1 MERTLALLA
10 LALLAGC
17 AASPPSDLRPSPD
30 LRPWAEQ
37 IRAQCSSEP
46 THLAA
51 ERCANPT
58 IVARYISEG
67 HVDPDIAST
76 YAAKRED
83 IAARWDQ
90 GEITAEQAK
99 AEFDDLSRRA
109 NALQQ
114 RRTAARR
121 AAASSASA
129 DASTFTP
136 APYQPMHVDMPS
148 APPAPYVAPSMPSPM
163 PPSGY
168 MPNPPQ
174 PTPAQTFLGCA
185 QQHSCAG
192 AGE

>member
-1 MERTLALLA
+1 MQRTLALLT

-17 AASPPSDLRPSPD
+17 AVSPPLNLRPTPD

-37 IRAQCSSEP
+37 IRAQCSSQP

-67 HVDPDIAST
+67 HVDPDIART
-76 YAAKRED
+76 YVAKRED

-90 GEITAEQAK
+90 GAITGEQAA
-99 AEFDDLSRRA
+99 AEFSDLNRRA
-109 NALQQ
+109 NALQHQ
-114 RRTAARR
+114 RNAARN
-121 AAASSASA
+121 AAAA
-129 DASTFTP
+129 DALADTPTIDP
-136 APYQPMHVDMPS
+136 APYQPMHIDMPS
-148 APPAPYVAPSMPSPM
+148 APPPPFVAPAMQSPM
-163 PPSGY
+163 PPGGY

-174 PTPAQTFLGCA
+174 QTPAQIFLNCA

-192 AGE
+192 VGE

>member
-1 MERTLALLA
+1 MQRILALLV
-10 LALLAGC
+10 LGLLAGC
-17 AASPPSDLRPSPD
+17 ATSPPPALRPSPD

-67 HVDPDIAST
+67 HVDPDIASA

-83 IAARWDQ
+83 IASRWDQ

-99 AEFDDLSRRA
+99 AEFDDLNRRA

-114 RRTAARR
+114 QRTAARR
-121 AAASSASA
+121 AAASTASA
-129 DASTFTP
+129 DTPTFTP
-136 APYQPMHVDMPS
+136 APYQPVHVAMPS
-148 APPAPYVAPSMPSPM
+148 APPAPFVAPSMPSPM
-163 PPSGY
+163 QPGGY
-168 MPNPPQ
+168 MPNPLQ
-174 PTPAQTFLGCA
+174 QTPAQMFLDCA

-192 AGE
+192 VGQ